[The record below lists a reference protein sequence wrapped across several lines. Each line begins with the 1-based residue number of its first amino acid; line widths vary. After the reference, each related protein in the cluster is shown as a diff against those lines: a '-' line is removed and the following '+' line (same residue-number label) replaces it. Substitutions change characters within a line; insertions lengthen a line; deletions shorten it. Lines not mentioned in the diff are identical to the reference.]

1 MSASTLSHVSGVRTF
16 DASSFSIE
24 DAVAAK
30 AGRTV
35 SVCIPCKNEAATIGR
50 LVRMVRTEL
59 VDTTGL
65 VDELIVLDDNSTDAT
80 AAIAVANGATVVSV
94 NTVNDVYGPGRGKG
108 NALWATVAASTGD
121 FIVWCDGDVTSA
133 APSWVAALLMPML
146 LGEDDDVSLVK
157 ASYHRPTDNG
167 GGGRTTELVAR
178 PLLSLFMP
186 ELTGLHQ
193 PLGGEFAGRRT
204 VMEQIPFVQGW
215 GVEIAMLTDVAERFG
230 AGAIAQVDVGERVHR
245 HQPLEK
251 LGVQAAEVSATLLA
265 RMGADKFFAHDQLA
279 LLRPNGA
286 AEPLNLDERPP
297 MRSVRSVETV
307 E

>member
-1 MSASTLSHVSGVRTF
+1 MSASTLSHVSAVRTF
-16 DASSFSIE
+16 DASSFSID

-30 AGRTV
+30 RGRTV
-35 SVCIPCKNEAATIGR
+35 SVCIPCKNEAETIGA
-50 LVRMVRTEL
+50 LVRMVRSQL
-59 VDTTGL
+59 VDATGL

-80 AAIAVANGATVVSV
+80 AAIAVANGATAVSV

-108 NALWATVAASTGD
+108 NALWATLAASTGD

-133 APSWVAALLMPML
+133 APSWVAGLLMPL
-146 LGEDDDVSLVK
+146 LTADDVSLVK

-215 GVEIAMLTDVAERFG
+215 GVEIAMLADVAERFG

-251 LGVQAAEVSATLLA
+251 LGVQAAEVLATLLA
-265 RMGADKFFAHDQLA
+265 RVGADKFFAHDQLA

-286 AEPLNLDERPP
+286 AEALNLDERPP
-297 MRSVRSVETV
+297 MRSVRSVDSV
-307 E
+307 D

>member
-1 MSASTLSHVSGVRTF
+1 MSASTLSHVSAVRTF
-16 DASSFSIE
+16 DASTFSIE

-35 SVCIPCKNEAATIGR
+35 SVCIPCKNESATIGQ
-50 LVRMVRTEL
+50 LVRMVRSHL
-59 VDTTGL
+59 VDVSGL

-80 AAIAVANGATVVSV
+80 AAIAVASGATVVSV

-108 NALWATVAASTGD
+108 NALWATLAASTGD

-133 APSWVAALLMPML
+133 APSWVAGLLMPL
-146 LGEDDDVSLVK
+146 LLNDDVSLVK
-157 ASYHRPTDNG
+157 ASYHRSTDNG

-215 GVEIAMLTDVAERFG
+215 GVEIAMLADVAERFG

-265 RMGADKFFAHDQLA
+265 RVGADKFFAHDELA

-297 MRSVRSVETV
+297 MWSVRSVETV
-307 E
+307 D